1 MEETPRVPAG
11 RKQICIPCSEAKH
24 NEIIGNKVAY
34 KKFLNEIFEKHP
46 EIFPFRTDE
55 GFSLNGFQRTSDKL
69 GVQMRK
75 IVIKAT
81 GDVFTVRPSFVLP
94 YMTERAANVE
104 KPLFLRRFDVPY
116 WAMTYAFGRNDMFWY
131 RLEMSFG
138 RNSIVGTT
146 VREPECLPK
155 DLTADEKHT
164 RLNGDKVYIATTAG
178 GNCILGA
185 SAAGSAGTKE
195 LTQAYGVFRNEA
207 LDVDPEYSPDTVNTD
222 GWEATRQAWKSL
234 FPFVTVILCFLH
246 AFLSV
251 KRRCTKK
258 AGEFLKEIGDK
269 IWNAYEA
276 ETKSAFSQ
284 RIRRLREWAKNLTPG
299 VVKDKILSL
308 CEKKDEFMK
317 AYDFPGAHRT
327 SNMID
332 RLMKWQDEFLFNRK
346 YFHGTLETA
355 ETAIRAWAVL
365 RNFQPYC
372 SRVNDADS
380 ELTSAAGRL
389 NGFQYS
395 ENWLE
400 NLLVSASMCG
410 YRQ

>member
-1 MEETPRVPAG
+1 MENKSKTPAG
-11 RKQICIPCSEAKH
+11 SKQICIPCSEEKY
-24 NEIIGNKVAY
+24 NEILGDKSAF
-34 KKFLNEIFEKHP
+34 KKYLDEIFEQHP

-69 GVQMRK
+69 GIRMRR
-75 IVIKAT
+75 IIINAT
-81 GDVFTVRPSFVLP
+81 GEVFNIRPSFVLP
-94 YMTERAANVE
+94 YMTERTVNVE
-104 KPLFLRRFDVPY
+104 KAIFFRRFNVPY
-116 WAMTYAFGRNDMFWY
+116 WALTCAYGRNDMFWY

-146 VREPECLPK
+146 VKDPECLPK
-155 DLTADEKHT
+155 DLTGDEKHT
-164 RLNGDKVYIATTAG
+164 RLNGEKVYIATTAG
-178 GNCILGA
+178 GDCILGA
-185 SAAGSAGTKE
+185 SVAASAGTE
-195 LTQAYGVFRNEA
+195 DLTKAYGVFQSEA
-207 LDVDPEYSPDTVNTD
+207 LDVDPEYSPDTVNID
-222 GWEATRQAWKSL
+222 GWEPTRQAWKNL
-234 FPFVTVILCFLH
+234 FPLVTVILCFLH
-246 AFLSV
+246 AFLSI
-251 KRRCTKK
+251 KRCCTKK
-258 AGEFLKEIGDK
+258 ARELLNEIGDK
-269 IWNAYEA
+269 VWNVYEA
-276 ETKSAFSQ
+276 KAKPAFSQ
-284 RIRRLREWAKNLTPG
+284 RIRRLREWADNLKPG

-308 CEKKDEFMK
+308 CDKKDEFIK

-332 RLMKWQDEFLFNRK
+332 RMMKWQDEYLFNRK
-346 YFHGTLETA
+346 YFHGTLESA

-372 SRVNDADS
+372 SRVNGADT

>member
-1 MEETPRVPAG
+1 MEDESRTPAG

-24 NEIIGNKVAY
+24 NEVIGDKVAY
-34 KKFLNEIFEKHP
+34 KSFLNEIFKIHP

-81 GDVFTVRPSFVLP
+81 GEVFTVRPSFVLP
-94 YMTERAANVE
+94 YMTERASEVE
-104 KPLFLRRFDVPY
+104 KALFLRRFDVPY
-116 WAMTYAFGRNDMFWY
+116 WAITYIFGRNDMFWY

-138 RNSIVGTT
+138 RNSLVGTT
-146 VREPECLPK
+146 VSDPERLPK

-164 RLNGDKVYIATTAG
+164 RLNGDKAYIATTAG

-185 SAAGSAGTKE
+185 SVAGSASTEE
-195 LTQAYGVFRNEA
+195 LTEAYGVFHNEA

-222 GWEATRQAWKSL
+222 GWEPTRKAWKKL
-234 FPFVTVILCFLH
+234 FP
-246 AFLSV
+246 FLSV
-251 KRRCTKK
+251 KRRCSKK
-258 AGEFLKEIGDK
+258 AVSLLKEIGAK
-269 IWNAYEA
+269 IWNVYEA
-276 ETKSAFSQ
+276 ETKAAFSQ
-284 RIRRLREWAKNLTPG
+284 RIRRLREWANSLKPG
-299 VVKDKILSL
+299 ETVKDKILSL
-308 CEKKDEFMK
+308 CDKKDKFIK
-317 AYDFPGAHRT
+317 AFDFPGAHRT

-346 YFHGTLETA
+346 YFHGTYESA

-372 SRVNDADS
+372 ARINEADM
-380 ELTSAAGRL
+380 ELTCAAGRL

-395 ENWLE
+395 DNWLE
-400 NLLVSASMCG
+400 NLFVSASMCG

>member
-1 MEETPRVPAG
+1 MKDTDRSPAG
-11 RKQICIPCSEAKH
+11 SKQICIPFNEEKY
-24 NEIIGNKVAY
+24 NEILNDKSAF
-34 KKFLNEIFEKHP
+34 KKYLNEIYEDHP
-46 EIFPFRTDE
+46 EIFPLRTDE
-55 GFSLNGFQRTSDKL
+55 GFSLDGFQRTSDKL
-69 GVQMRK
+69 GVRMRR
-75 IVIKAT
+75 ILIKAT
-81 GDVFTVRPSFVLP
+81 GEVFAVRPSFVMP
-94 YMTERAANVE
+94 YMTERTENVE
-104 KPLFLRRFDVPY
+104 KAIFLRRFDVPY
-116 WAMTYAFGRNDMFWY
+116 WALTRLYGRNDMFWY

-146 VREPECLPK
+146 VKDPERLPK
-155 DLTADEKHT
+155 DLTGDEKHT
-164 RLNGDKVYIATTAG
+164 RLKGDKVFVATTAG

-185 SAAGSAGTKE
+185 SVAGSAGTDD
-195 LTQAYGVFRNEA
+195 LTEAYGVFQNEA

-222 GWEATRQAWKSL
+222 GWEPTRQAWKTL
-234 FPFVTVILCFLH
+234 FPFATVILCFLH
-246 AFLSV
+246 AFLSI

-258 AGEFLKEIGDK
+258 AGDLLKEIGDK
-269 IWNAYEA
+269 VWNVYDAK
-276 ETKSAFSQ
+276 TKPAFSQ
-284 RIRRLREWAKNLTPG
+284 RIRRLREWANNLKPG

-308 CEKKDEFMK
+308 CDKKDEFIK

-332 RLMKWQDEFLFNRK
+332 RLMQWQDKFLFNRK
-346 YFHGTLETA
+346 YFHGTLESA

-372 SRVNDADS
+372 SRVNEPDA

-400 NLLVSASMCG
+400 NLLISASMCG
-410 YRQ
+410 YRR